1 MSGAQVNW
9 LSVIQFRY
17 LPTEAATPQE
27 SPRPQFY
34 VFADYLAHHGAWLQ
48 CLSTPSNAST
58 SRFVTMNKLPWPKFV
73 RFESSELI
81 RDAIY
86 VGNMSRFLST
96 LRAEIR

>member
-1 MSGAQVNW
+1 
-9 LSVIQFRY
+9 
-17 LPTEAATPQE
+17 
-27 SPRPQFY
+27 
-34 VFADYLAHHGAWLQ
+34 
-48 CLSTPSNAST
+48 
-58 SRFVTMNKLPWPKFV
+58 MNKLPWPKFV